1 MSLIHDALRGAG
13 ESSPAVDT
21 HPARNGTWPR
31 LPRHGMWLLL
41 GVVLAGPTG
50 YLIARSGGGQQAVQ
64 QAVSAPPSAQHVV
77 EPAASDAAPD
87 VAFASTTTASP
98 TSTPAPVVAMLP
110 PIVLAKRESTVA
122 PPAAAATVAPAASA
136 NTGSTAASRPEAART
151 APPQLQISVS
161 EAPAAQK
168 SVAKAAT
175 PTAGDEPDPAQ
186 VRTAMSRLQAAVA
199 GGDIAVRD
207 ASLDE
212 LQKLLPADSL
222 TLLRARAWAAH
233 GGNDIEGAER
243 YYRAILQRVPDD
255 EYAGVNLAL
264 IDARRGDVNEAR
276 ERLARLAARNS
287 GSQMVSRAQ
296 AELETVRQ

>member
-1 MSLIHDALRGAG
+1 
-13 ESSPAVDT
+13 
-21 HPARNGTWPR
+21 
-31 LPRHGMWLLL
+31 
-41 GVVLAGPTG
+41 
-50 YLIARSGGGQQAVQ
+50 
-64 QAVSAPPSAQHVV
+64 
-77 EPAASDAAPD
+77 
-87 VAFASTTTASP
+87 
-98 TSTPAPVVAMLP
+98 
-110 PIVLAKRESTVA
+110 
-122 PPAAAATVAPAASA
+122 
-136 NTGSTAASRPEAART
+136 
-151 APPQLQISVS
+151 
-161 EAPAAQK
+161 
-168 SVAKAAT
+168 
-175 PTAGDEPDPAQ
+175 
-186 VRTAMSRLQAAVA
+186 MSRLQAAVA

-287 GSQMVSRAQ
+287 GSPMVSRAQ

>member
-1 MSLIHDALRGAG
+1 
-13 ESSPAVDT
+13 
-21 HPARNGTWPR
+21 
-31 LPRHGMWLLL
+31 MWLLL

-50 YLIARSGGGQQAVQ
+50 YLIARSGGGQQAAQ
-64 QAVSAPPSAQHVV
+64 QAVSTPPSVQHVV
-77 EPAASDAAPD
+77 AAAASVAAPA
-87 VAFASTTTASP
+87 VAFASTTPASP
-98 TSTPAPVVAMLP
+98 SSTPAPVVAMLP
-110 PIVLAKRESTVA
+110 PIVLAKRENTVA
-122 PPAAAATVAPAASA
+122 PPAAVAVAPA
-136 NTGSTAASRPEAART
+136 STASPVASQPEAART
-151 APPQLQISVS
+151 AAPQLQISVS

-212 LQKLLPADSL
+212 LQQLLPADSL

-243 YYRAILQRVPDD
+243 YYLAILKRVPDD